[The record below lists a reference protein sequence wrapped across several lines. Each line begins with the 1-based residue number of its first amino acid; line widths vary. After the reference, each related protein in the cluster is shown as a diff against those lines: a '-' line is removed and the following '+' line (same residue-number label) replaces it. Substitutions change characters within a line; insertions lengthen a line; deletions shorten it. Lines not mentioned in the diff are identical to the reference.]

1 MNERKSWSMIHLHN
15 IRCIMPRNYV
25 LKREYLNKDS
35 VNRLIKSIVDNAKED
50 RDEARFFL
58 DEAKER
64 ITAGVNS
71 NEEFSRV
78 AAAAAQLLSKLQD
91 SSVNLVKAMDAII
104 KYMSITKAKTS
115 PTDKAPA
122 MDDLFSELSKLQED

>member
-1 MNERKSWSMIHLHN
+1 
-15 IRCIMPRNYV
+15 MPRNYV
-25 LKREYLNKDS
+25 LKKEYLNKDS
-35 VNRLIKSIVDNAKED
+35 VNRLIKAIVDNAKED
-50 RDEARFFL
+50 RDEAKFFL

-64 ITAGVNS
+64 VEAGLAS

-78 AAAAAQLLSKLQD
+78 ATAAAQLLSKLQD

-104 KYMSITKAKTS
+104 KYMSITKPKNS

-122 MDDLFSELSKLQED
+122 LDDLFSELSKIQED